1 MKFIAIV
8 GTSAKRSYN
17 RKLLQFMKKYFEAK
31 AEIEILEI
39 TDVQ

>member
-17 RKLLQFMKKYFEAK
+17 RKLLQFMKNTLSQRQK
-31 AEIEILEI
+31 
-39 TDVQ
+39 